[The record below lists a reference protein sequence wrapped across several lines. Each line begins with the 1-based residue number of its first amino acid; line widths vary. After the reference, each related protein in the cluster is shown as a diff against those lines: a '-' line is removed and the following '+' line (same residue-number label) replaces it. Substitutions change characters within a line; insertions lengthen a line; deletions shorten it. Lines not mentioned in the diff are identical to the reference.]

1 MCLMLRIISLYIDN
15 KNRLLYDFCM
25 NKAQLIALYNQDQR
39 IDITFPG
46 MRREITPEVVRHVDT
61 SEINDGMVIYSQLT
75 EANADRVIREQMQ
88 YFERIGQDFEWKVYD
103 YDQPSGLV
111 DRLSGFGFE
120 IEDAEA
126 VEVLDLAAAPD
137 IFWQPLRHD
146 IRRITNPEQLVDVQ
160 AIEQQVW
167 DEDASWVEYLLGE
180 ALRQYPDQ
188 MSIYVAY
195 VDDQPASAAWIFFP
209 NGSQFASLFGGAT
222 ISRYR
227 SQGLYTA
234 LLAVRAQEAR
244 TRKVH
249 FLTVDAMSMSRPI
262 LEKLGFEAIALANPC
277 KWRCRL

>member
-1 MCLMLRIISLYIDN
+1 
-15 KNRLLYDFCM
+15 M
-25 NKAQLIALYNQDQR
+25 NKAQLLALYNQDQR

-46 MRREITPEVVRHVDT
+46 MRREITPDVVRHVDT

-103 YDQPSGLV
+103 YDQPSDLV
-111 DRLSGFGFE
+111 NRLHEFEFE

-188 MSIYVAY
+188 MSIYVGY
-195 VDDQPASAAWIFFP
+195 VDGQPALH
-209 NGSQFASLFGGAT
+209 GSSFQRAASLPAC
-222 ISRYR
+222 
-227 SQGLYTA
+227 
-234 LLAVRAQEAR
+234 LAVLRLEGIAARGCTRLCWRYGRRKPGRARCA
-244 TRKVH
+244 
-249 FLTVDAMSMSRPI
+249 I
-262 LEKLGFEAIALANPC
+262 LQWTPC
-277 KWRCRL
+277 R